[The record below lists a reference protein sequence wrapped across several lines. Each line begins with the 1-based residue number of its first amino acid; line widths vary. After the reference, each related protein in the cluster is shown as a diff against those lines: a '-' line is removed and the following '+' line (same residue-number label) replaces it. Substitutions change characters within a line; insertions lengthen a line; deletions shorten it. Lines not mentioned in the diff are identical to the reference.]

1 MKKREDSANTMPTDL
16 MADDADNMTA
26 SRKERMKNPFGK

>member
-1 MKKREDSANTMPTDL
+1 MKKREGSANTIPIGL